1 LKKEKE
7 RKMNDII
14 IAILAT
20 LGAAFT
26 LLSAVGLVRM
36 PDLYLRI
43 SASTKAV
50 TLGIGFLLTCT
61 AVYFEDIGV
70 TSRAIAIIFFVVLT
84 APVGAHLIG
93 RSSYIS
99 GVNLWKKTK
108 YDDLKGMYDGETHKC
123 RSGEEGEEE
132 KVEVKVEVKVE
143 NT

>member
-1 LKKEKE
+1 
-7 RKMNDII
+7 MNDLIV
-14 IAILAT
+14 AILAT
-20 LGAAFT
+20 LGAGFIF
-26 LLSAVGLVRM
+26 LSGVGLIRM

-61 AVYFEDIGV
+61 AVYFQDIGV

-99 GVNLWKKTK
+99 GVTLWKKTK
-108 YDDLKGMYDGETHKC
+108 YDDLKGMYDEKTHKC
-123 RSGEEGEEE
+123 KSGEEEVEEST
-132 KVEVKVEVKVE
+132 K
-143 NT
+143 